1 MKRKINKENIGK
13 TIYITN
19 TYHKTI
25 QEGVIIGIK
34 EFDSLCGVKS
44 SMYAVSI
51 STENDGIKNMF
62 LSEWQYKNNSRWHST
77 SFYFVR
83 EQAVKRL
90 AELEAL
96 EQAQKER
103 LTKTKRLY
111 KELTIAEIIDKPE
124 ELLSNIIID
133 GAVDLV
139 FNQSQLKQIN
149 ENYFTLIKEIINNK
163 DNVYFDSN
171 YAFLLTRE
179 IINNK
184 DNIYFDSNYD
194 FGVEPFEHVNI
205 DNITLIFNLN
215 VFGNNVKSMGFRI
228 RYKAY
233 GYVLT
238 INYKKWYK
246 FFKYID
252 SIS

>member
-1 MKRKINKENIGK
+1 
-13 TIYITN
+13 
-19 TYHKTI
+19 
-25 QEGVIIGIK
+25 
-34 EFDSLCGVKS
+34 
-44 SMYAVSI
+44 
-51 STENDGIKNMF
+51 MF
-62 LSEWQYKNNSRWHST
+62 LSGWQYKNNSRWQST

-96 EQAQKER
+96 EQEQKER
-103 LTKTKRLY
+103 LTKTKELH
-111 KELTIAEIIDKPE
+111 KKLTIAEIIDKPE

-163 DNVYFDSN
+163 DN
-171 YAFLLTRE
+171 
-179 IINNK
+179 
-184 DNIYFDSNYD
+184 IYFDSNYD
-194 FGVEPFEHVNI
+194 FGVEPFERVNI
-205 DNITLIFNLN
+205 DNITLFFNLSI
-215 VFGNNVKSMGFRI
+215 FGNNIKSMNFRI

-233 GYVLT
+233 GYMLT

-252 SIS
+252 SMS

>member
-1 MKRKINKENIGK
+1 MKRQINKENIGK

-19 TYHKTI
+19 THHKTI

-62 LSEWQYKNNSRWHST
+62 LSGWQYKNNSRWQST

-90 AELEAL
+90 DELEAL

-103 LTKTKRLY
+103 LTKTKDLY
-111 KELTIAEIIDKPE
+111 KELTIAEMLDKPE
-124 ELLSNIIID
+124 ELLSDIIID
-133 GAVDLV
+133 SNADLV

-149 ENYFTLIKEIINNK
+149 ETYFTLIK
-163 DNVYFDSN
+163 
-171 YAFLLTRE
+171 E

-184 DNIYFDSNYD
+184 DNIYFDSNYA
-194 FGVEPFEHVNI
+194 FFKFTPGVEPFEHVNI
-205 DNITLIFNLN
+205 DNITFIFNLN
-215 VFGNNVKSMGFRI
+215 IFGNNVKSTSFRI
-228 RYKAY
+228 GYKAY
-233 GYVLT
+233 GYMVT

-246 FFKYID
+246 FSKYID
-252 SIS
+252 SMS